1 MANPA
6 VFHTDIEFKDV
17 SLGSSKLLSNEF
29 NKVTKKARVYEIA
42 TAVMPAGARIDL
54 TNDTLANNGSATVT
68 VLTDESSTLGATP
81 LPNNGSDFSKN
92 PHIKIFRNGILQYKG
107 AVNTDGDIGWHA
119 TTTIQINNEL
129 AIGEIISVEI
139 VLSNS

>member
-6 VFHTDIEFKDV
+6 VFHTDIEFIDT
-17 SLGSSKLLSNEF
+17 SLGTSKLLSNEL
-29 NKVTKKARVYEIA
+29 NKVTKKARVYQIQS
-42 TAVMPAGARIDL
+42 AVMPSGARINL
-54 TNDTLANNGSATVT
+54 SNDTLSNNGSATVT

-81 LPNNGSDFSKN
+81 LPDNGSDFCKN

-119 TTTIQINNEL
+119 TDTIQINNEL

-139 VLSNS
+139 VLSND